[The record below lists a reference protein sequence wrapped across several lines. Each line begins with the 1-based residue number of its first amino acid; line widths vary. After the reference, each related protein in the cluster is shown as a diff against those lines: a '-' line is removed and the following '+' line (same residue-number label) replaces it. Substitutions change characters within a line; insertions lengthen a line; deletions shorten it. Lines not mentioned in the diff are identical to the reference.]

1 MMQMKYPGFF
11 SKVLQQTF
19 SKPFILYRMSNNYSS
34 WENFLT
40 LQSID
45 LGTLRKTHI
54 PNGKIVYISY
64 SKQKD

>member
-1 MMQMKYPGFF
+1 MQIKYPGFF
-11 SKVLQQTF
+11 SKVLQQTGT
-19 SKPFILYRMSNNYSS
+19 KPFILYRMSNNYSS

>member
-1 MMQMKYPGFF
+1 MTQIKYSGFF
-11 SKVLQQTF
+11 SKLLQQTF
-19 SKPFILYRMSNNYSS
+19 SKPFILYRMRNNYSS

-54 PNGKIVYISY
+54 PNGKIVYIIL
-64 SKQKD
+64 